1 MKNELQVI
9 GPPGTGKTTF
19 LAKQVKA
26 SCEEFGSE
34 NIMVTSLTRTAAKE
48 LVGRNLPIPDNNVS
62 TLHSFCYRALKSPVI
77 AETQL
82 EGWNLL
88 YPQYELTILK
98 QDKDDLNLSP
108 KKTLADVLL
117 NAIQLKRSQM
127 INSVSKAEREFLSL
141 WNDWKFENAYIDF
154 VDMIERG
161 LNEVEI
167 NDKKVIIADE
177 VQDYSKLE
185 MALVRKWGESSNVKK
200 FIIAGD
206 SDQLLYEWRGAD
218 PDLFRHSWVTSQN
231 RKILKQSYRVS
242 QNVHKAALTWINNIY
257 DREQIEY
264 YPTEKVGEVIRSDIT
279 IKSIKTN
286 NRFINKVKEYIE
298 KGKEVMILASCGYM
312 LPPILKALKQNG
324 IMFHNPYRT
333 KRGDWN
339 PLNRQGT
346 AAQDRILSWV
356 ISDPQTYRTK
366 EEWRMWTIKDVQI
379 FSEHL
384 KADGVFKK
392 RKKNAFLNISE
403 EEATREITDKIWF
416 EYFQE
421 TALHDLWSFEPKRF
435 MNLLMDSKKT
445 SYEYPFEIVKNYG
458 FKKLNERPLVKV
470 GTIHSVK
477 GGEAD
482 SVFLFPDLSSE
493 AFNNY
498 KTRRGKNAIIRTFYV
513 GMTRAKEDLIL
524 CSPSEF
530 GHVEWGNISNIAP
543 LKRY

>member
-48 LVGRNLPIPDNNVS
+48 LTGRNLPIPDNNVS

-82 EGWNLL
+82 EDWNTLHPEYLL
-88 YPQYELTILK
+88 SVQNSGA
-98 QDKDDLNLSP
+98 DDLNFSP
-108 KKTLADVLL
+108 QKTFADDILAS
-117 NAIQLKRSQM
+117 IQLKRSQM
-127 INSVSKAEREFLSL
+127 INIYSRVEKRFLEL
-141 WNDWKFENAYIDF
+141 WRAWKDDNLYIDF

-161 LNEVEI
+161 LYEVEI
-167 NDKKVIIADE
+167 TDKKVIIADE

-185 MALVRKWGESSNVKK
+185 MALVRKWGENPAVEK
-200 FIIAGD
+200 FIVAGD

-218 PDLFRHSWVTSQN
+218 PELFRQSWVTPEN
-231 RKILKQSYRVS
+231 RKVLKQSYRVPHA
-242 QNVHKAALTWINNIY
+242 VHEAAGKWINNIRG
-257 DREQIEY
+257 REQIEY
-264 YPTEKVGEVIRSDIT
+264 FPTEKMGKVVRNDISV
-279 IKSIKTN
+279 KAVKTS
-286 NRFINKVKEYIE
+286 NRLINEIKEYIV
-298 KGKEVMILASCGYM
+298 KGKEVMVLTTCGYM
-312 LPPILKALKQNG
+312 LSPILAALRKNG
-324 IMFHNPYRT
+324 IMFHNPYRV

-356 ISDPQTYRTK
+356 ISDPKTHRTK
-366 EEWRMWTIKDVQI
+366 EEWQMWTIKDVQM

-392 RKKNAFLNISE
+392 RKKNAFLNIPE
-403 EEATREITDKIWF
+403 EEATREITDKVWF
-416 EYFQE
+416 EYFE
-421 TALHDLWSFEPKRF
+421 EVALHEIWSFEPKRF
-435 MNLLMDSKKT
+435 VKLLMPSKKK
-445 SYEYPFEIVKNYG
+445 SYEYPFEIVNNYG

-482 SVFLFPDLSSE
+482 IVYLFPDLSRE
-493 AFNNY
+493 AEKKY
-498 KTRRGKNAIIRTFYV
+498 RTQLGRNAIIRTFYV
-513 GMTRAKEDLIL
+513 GMTRAKEELIL
-524 CSPSEF
+524 CSPSDF
-530 GHVEWGNISNIAP
+530 QHVEWGNISSSSP
-543 LKRY
+543 HFW